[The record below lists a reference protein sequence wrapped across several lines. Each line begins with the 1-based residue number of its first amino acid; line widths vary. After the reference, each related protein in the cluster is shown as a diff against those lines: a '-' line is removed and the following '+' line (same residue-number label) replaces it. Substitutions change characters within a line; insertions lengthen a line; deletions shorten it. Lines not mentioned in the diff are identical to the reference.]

1 MPLCGIHFNTRI
13 KPHICNMV
21 FIVTEAQMFNN
32 VNHIVTVC
40 TTTYR
45 NHYVVM
51 TVQDAFCFN

>member
-1 MPLCGIHFNTRI
+1 
-13 KPHICNMV
+13 MV
-21 FIVTEAQMFNN
+21 FIVTGAQMFNN